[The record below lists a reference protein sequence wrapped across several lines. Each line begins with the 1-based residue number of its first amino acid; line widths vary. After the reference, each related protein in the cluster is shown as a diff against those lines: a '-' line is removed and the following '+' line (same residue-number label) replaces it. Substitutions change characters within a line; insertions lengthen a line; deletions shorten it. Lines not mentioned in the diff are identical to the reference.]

1 MTVILLVVTVNAAPP
16 NQLPTANAGANQTIT
31 LPTSTVTLT
40 GTGTDPDGTIA
51 SYQWTKITGPAQFT
65 IVSAT
70 AAQTAV
76 NNPVQG
82 VYSFELR
89 VTDNPG
95 AIDRDTMTVTVN
107 AARLIN
113 CQLPMPAPIKPLL
126 YPPALLR

>member
-1 MTVILLVVTVNAAPP
+1 M
-16 NQLPTANAGANQTIT
+16 PTANAGANQTIT
-31 LPTSTVTLT
+31 LPTSAVTLT

-76 NNPVQG
+76 NNLVQG

-89 VTDNPG
+89 VTDNQG
-95 AIDRDTMTVTVN
+95 AVGRDTMTLTVN
-107 AARLIN
+107 AA
-113 CQLPMPAPIKPLL
+113 APPPNQRQRPTPVLTKASL
-126 YPPALLR
+126 YQRIL